1 MKEKEKLGKLQY
13 SIDYDFQENKVTAPG
28 PEGEGGMSSDQG
40 VGLAQEVEPG
50 TACNQEGCKFEPPAP
65 PS

>member
-28 PEGEGGMSSDQG
+28 RGGMSSDHG
-40 VGLAQEVEPG
+40 VGLAQE
-50 TACNQEGCKFEPPAP
+50 AH
-65 PS
+65 